1 MADNNDP
8 LHAKATAV
16 IDWSRLRVPVMQAPM
31 IIAANL
37 DLVMASCKAGVIGA
51 FPVSNP
57 RGDETLETWLDAL
70 ADAEARTLD
79 AGGTFAPY
87 CVNLLA
93 SRQIERDLKR
103 ERMAICRRYKVPL
116 ILTNLGDPR
125 EEVEAA
131 HEWGGLVF
139 HDVTTMRFAE
149 KAIEAGVDGLML
161 VCGGAGGHAG
171 TLNPFSFL
179 PQVRRIFDGPIML
192 AGGIADGHGIAAA
205 LALGADLVAMGTR
218 FIATKEAG
226 ASADHKQCLVD
237 AKAEDVMFTDAI
249 AGMPASFIR
258 QSIIA
263 NGLDPDDLPAPKS
276 FHRPNL
282 PEGVKAWKTVYSGGH
297 SVGLID
303 DVPSVAQLVDH
314 LESELNEAQTP
325 RNWRATLMG
334 RV

>member
-1 MADNNDP
+1 M
-8 LHAKATAV
+8 L
-16 IDWSRLRVPVMQAPM
+16 DWTRLRLPVMQAPM

-37 DLVMASCKAGVIGA
+37 DLVLASCKAGVIGA
-51 FPVSNP
+51 FPVGNSRAP
-57 RGDETLETWLDAL
+57 DTLDGWLATL
-70 ADAEARTLD
+70 ADEEARTLD
-79 AGGTFAPY
+79 AGGHFAPY

-93 SRQIERDLKR
+93 ARQIERDLKR
-103 ERMAICRRYKVPL
+103 SRLDSCRRFKVPM

-139 HDVTTMRFAE
+139 HDVTNMRFAE

-179 PQVRRIFDGPIML
+179 PQVRRMFDGYIML

-226 ASADHKQCLVD
+226 AAAAHKQCLVD
-237 AKAEDVMFTDAI
+237 SAAEDVIFTDAI
-249 AGMPASFIR
+249 AGMPASFLR
-258 QSIIA
+258 ASILA
-263 NGLDPDDLPAPKS
+263 NGLDPDALPPPLA

-282 PEGVKAWKTVYSGGH
+282 HDGVKAWKDVYSGGH
-297 SVGLID
+297 SVGLVD
-303 DVPSVAQLVDH
+303 DVPSVAELVDR
-314 LESELNEAQTP
+314 LASEFTTAAAP
-325 RNWRATLMG
+325 HNWRESLVG
-334 RV
+334 RH

>member
-1 MADNNDP
+1 M
-8 LHAKATAV
+8 
-16 IDWSRLRVPVMQAPM
+16 IDWSRLRLPVMQAPM

-51 FPVSNP
+51 FPVGNP
-57 RGDETLETWLDAL
+57 RAPDTLDDWLSSL

-79 AGGTFAPY
+79 VGGTFAPY

-93 SRQIERDLKR
+93 ARQIERDVKR
-103 ERMAICRRYKVPL
+103 ERLNACRRYKVPL

-131 HEWGGLVF
+131 HEWGGVVF

-179 PQVRRIFDGPIML
+179 PQVRRMFDGPIML

-226 ASADHKQCLVD
+226 AGSAHKQCLVD
-237 AKAEDVMFTDAI
+237 AAAEDVLFTDAI

-263 NGLDPDDLPAPKS
+263 NGLDPDNLPPPKS
-276 FHRPNL
+276 FHRSNL
-282 PEGVKAWKTVYSGGH
+282 PDGVKAWKTVYSGGH

-303 DVPSVAQLVDH
+303 DVPSVAHLIDR
-314 LESELNEAQTP
+314 LESEMRVAAAP
-325 RNWRATLMG
+325 RDWRATLSG
-334 RV
+334 RL

>member
-1 MADNNDP
+1 M
-8 LHAKATAV
+8 L
-16 IDWSRLRVPVMQAPM
+16 DWTRLRLPVMQAPM
-31 IIAANL
+31 VIAANL

-57 RGDETLETWLDAL
+57 RGEETLEGWLVQL
-70 ADAEARTLD
+70 ADEEARTLD

-103 ERMAICRRYKVPL
+103 VRLDACRRFKVPM

-125 EEVEAA
+125 EEVEVA

-149 KAIEAGVDGLML
+149 KAIAAGVDGLML

-179 PQVRRIFDGPIML
+179 PQVRKIFDGYIML
-192 AGGIADGHGIAAA
+192 AGGISDGNGVAAA

-218 FIATKEAG
+218 FIATTEAG
-226 ASADHKQCLVD
+226 VSAHHKQHLVN
-237 AKAEDVMFTDAI
+237 AASEDVIFTDAI
-249 AGMPASFIR
+249 AGMPASFLR
-258 QSIIA
+258 QSIID
-263 NGLDPDDLPAPKS
+263 NGLDPDNLPAPLA

-282 PEGVKAWKTVYSGGH
+282 PGGVKPWKTVYSGGH
-297 SVGLID
+297 STGLVD
-303 DVPSVAQLVDH
+303 DVPSVADLVAR
-314 LESELNEAQTP
+314 LESEFLAASAP
-325 RNWRATLMG
+325 RDWRAKLNG
-334 RV
+334 KC